1 MFSMKCSRDSSM
13 LESLPEPV
21 LSEIC
26 TFMDA
31 PGLCLAD
38 ATCKS
43 LQRATIH
50 SWELK
55 DKIMSLRSEAPTAKE
70 RVKKFLRAS
79 NRAFWY
85 QTLSPMHGPSA
96 NASGSLMRCY
106 GCGEYPDLDTR
117 PRQVPKDYEYFCRIT
132 RRARKERGGRPEEN
146 LVLQGFLRRNLDGIF
161 VLPDDMKHWKQL
173 GSLLQTLT
181 QASNDGIQTWRIDGL
196 YDLKL
201 AAMSNLRVTL
211 VAVPRASIYEAP
223 TLMIGADKYTGNRS
237 MSTLKEMRIYFEDEY
252 VCSHSRNPAE
262 GGISVLYL
270 SIALSKDQPA
280 RLAGLAFEPNPEFR

>member
-1 MFSMKCSRDSSM
+1 MSMMLSMKRPRDSSM
-13 LESLPEPV
+13 LVSLPEPV

-26 TFMDA
+26 TFLDT
-31 PGLCLAD
+31 PGLCLVD
-38 ATCKS
+38 ATCKW
-43 LQRATIH
+43 LQRATVH
-50 SWELK
+50 AWELK
-55 DKIMSLRSEAPTAKE
+55 DKTMSLRSEAPTAKE
-70 RVKKFLRAS
+70 RVKKFLSAS

-85 QTLSPMHGPSA
+85 QTLSPRHGPSA

-117 PRQVPKDYEYFCRIT
+117 PRQVPEDYEYFCRIA
-132 RRARKERGGRPEEN
+132 RRARKEES
-146 LVLQGFLRRNLDGIF
+146 LILQGFLRRNCDGIF
-161 VLPDDMKHWKQL
+161 ELPNDMKHWKQMDP
-173 GSLLQTLT
+173 LLQTLT
-181 QASNDGIQTWRIDGL
+181 QGSNNGVQTWRIDGL

-201 AAMSNLRVTL
+201 AVMSNLRVTL

-223 TLMIGADKYTGNRS
+223 TLLIGADMYTGNRS

-262 GGISVLYL
+262 GGIRVLYL

-280 RLAGLAFEPNPEFR
+280 RLAGLAFEPNPEFQ

>member
-1 MFSMKCSRDSSM
+1 MSVMISVKRPRGSSM
-13 LESLPEPV
+13 LVSLPEPV

-26 TFMDA
+26 TFLDT

-38 ATCKS
+38 ATCKW
-43 LQRATIH
+43 LQKATVH
-50 SWELK
+50 AWELK
-55 DKIMSLRSEAPTAKE
+55 DKSMSLRSEAPTAKE

-79 NRAFWY
+79 NRAFSY

-117 PRQVPKDYEYFCRIT
+117 PRQAPEDYEYFFRIA
-132 RRARKERGGRPEEN
+132 RRARKEES
-146 LVLQGFLRRNLDGIF
+146 LMLQGFLKRNCDGIF
-161 VLPDDMKHWKQL
+161 ELPDDNMKQWKQL
-173 GSLLQTLT
+173 DPLLQTLT
-181 QASNDGIQTWRIDGL
+181 QGSNNGIQTWRIDGL

-201 AAMSNLRVTL
+201 AVMSNVRVAL
-211 VAVPRASIYEAP
+211 VAVPRNSIYEAP
-223 TLMIGADKYTGNRS
+223 TLMIGADVYTGNRS

-262 GGISVLYL
+262 GGIRVLYL

-280 RLAGLAFEPNPEFR
+280 RLAGLAFEPNPEFQ

>member
-1 MFSMKCSRDSSM
+1 MSMMLSMKRPRDSSM
-13 LESLPEPV
+13 LVSLPEPV

-26 TFMDA
+26 TFLDT

-38 ATCKS
+38 ATCKC
-43 LQRATIH
+43 LQRATAH
-50 SWELK
+50 AWELK
-55 DKIMSLRSEAPTAKE
+55 DKTMSLRSEAPTAKE
-70 RVKKFLRAS
+70 RVKKFLSAS

-85 QTLSPMHGPSA
+85 QTLSPRHGPSA

-106 GCGEYPDLDTR
+106 GCSEYPDLDTR
-117 PRQVPKDYEYFCRIT
+117 PRQVPEDYEYFCRIA
-132 RRARKERGGRPEEN
+132 RRARKEES
-146 LVLQGFLRRNLDGIF
+146 LILQGFLRRNCDGIF
-161 VLPDDMKHWKQL
+161 ELPDAMKRWQQL
-173 GSLLQTLT
+173 DPLLQTLT
-181 QASNDGIQTWRIDGL
+181 QGSNNGVQTWRIDGL

-201 AAMSNLRVTL
+201 AVMSNLRVTL

-223 TLMIGADKYTGNRS
+223 TLLIGADMYTGNRS

-262 GGISVLYL
+262 GGIRVLYL

-280 RLAGLAFEPNPEFR
+280 RLAGLAFEPSPEFQ